1 MYQGVVSKFV
11 LPLSTFCF
19 FRILPISPGKASFCS
34 ELFTIA
40 KRKNPNQKSTSLY
53 NRSLVEDNRHTD
65 YIFRRQKAQK
75 SFQNVRLWFKTSI
88 FNNLP
93 TNLKASWN
101 RLSKK
106 AQVEQTSLTWRWRN
120 TQTFMPPKFL
130 DHFTISIKE
139 SCILIKKSESWD
151 MGKEHK
157 EYS

>member
-40 KRKNPNQKSTSLY
+40 KRKNPNQKSISLY

-65 YIFRRQKAQK
+65 YIFRRQKVQK

-93 TNLKASWN
+93 ILKHHETDCPKKPRWNRHHWHEDEGTHKLSCPQSFWTILQFLLKNHASW
-101 RLSKK
+101 
-106 AQVEQTSLTWRWRN
+106 
-120 TQTFMPPKFL
+120 
-130 DHFTISIKE
+130 
-139 SCILIKKSESWD
+139 
-151 MGKEHK
+151 
-157 EYS
+157 